1 MHVFMEK
8 MITAPTNPSFFFFF
22 SSGQVFPVFMLGRVV
37 DVIDSEFLDELG
49 GCSFLFGFDW
59 N

>member
-8 MITAPTNPSFFFFF
+8 TITAPPTPSFFFFF
-22 SSGQVFPVFMLGRVV
+22 FKPSVPVFMLGRVV
-37 DVIDSEFLDELG
+37 DVIDSEFLGELG

>member
-8 MITAPTNPSFFFFF
+8 TITAPTNPSLFFFPP
-22 SSGQVFPVFMLGRVV
+22 GQVFPVFMLGRVV